1 MTFFLEHSL
10 QKLQCIRRSDY
21 YLSTHFKTTA
31 QQPLLHPCEYSKP
44 GIPPAEELL
53 RHGQLITI

>member
-10 QKLQCIRRSDY
+10 QKLHCIRRSDY
-21 YLSTHFKTTA
+21 YLSTHFETTA
-31 QQPLLHPCEYSKP
+31 QQPLPRPCEYRKP
-44 GIPPAEELL
+44 GILPDELL